1 MSHCEDCYGVNTVEP
16 CVEVGCLE
24 TNYGKCITYS
34 GSPLYCATGG
44 VGTFTFTG
52 LAVAPGANTTVVV
65 NATGGSG
72 SSAQFSVTRTVGAT
86 TYTVVVSTAGTG
98 YTVGNTLTIAGTLL
112 GGSSPANDITISV
125 TGLIPLISSTS
136 TLDAA
141 ITNLHQRICTLTP
154 SGLSYTGFNYSC
166 LRVGGALT
174 GVGTA
179 ITTAQQFTEATA
191 AALCSLHTRTL
202 ALETPAFTVP
212 SCIGTLTSGVST
224 LGNILTEYGSRICT
238 IYSGII
244 EVTGVTVPGA
254 CTFTATPST
263 TAGVGVW
270 FDWITDNLCAVN
282 TNLSSS
288 ITTLNTAITTI
299 NTFLGS
305 TTKFNNSANCLTA
318 LGGTATD
325 SAHATIGYLT
335 TKVCAVDTTVNAIP
349 TYIKTD
355 SIGLS
360 WVGCFGSAPYSYTNT
375 ATTIQT
381 QLQRIVNVLN
391 TEKTSYDATYFSLS
405 TLPCGS
411 RSVTLTPAAIFSCS
425 SLNTCS
431 IDALG
436 DVVVTSP
443 SDPHVL
449 YYNGT
454 NWVNKNINALVT
466 FTSSDSSVS
475 ITPTTIPGNLNVNL
489 TVPNAASNR
498 YDLSPTT
505 ITNLTNGNSTDFT
518 LTPGSGYCYGVK
530 QGTNVTLN
538 GNIKLTN
545 AGGGSITYGAALQIA
560 TVPGALTPSHNAYID
575 VTILMR
581 LTPSPFTVVSA
592 IEHGVIS
599 ITSAGAVILHPY
611 FETGSLAFATIGQNV
626 EIVLGGK
633 SYSTLA

>member
-1 MSHCEDCYGVNTVEP
+1 MAHCEDCYGVNTIEP
-16 CVEVGCLE
+16 CAEVGCLE

-52 LAVAPGANTTVVV
+52 LAVPPGANTTVVV

-72 SSAQFSVTRTVGAT
+72 SSVQFSVTRTVGST
-86 TYTVVVSTAGTG
+86 TYTIVVSSAGTG
-98 YTVGNTLTIAGTLL
+98 YTVGNTLTIVGTLL
-112 GGSSPANDITISV
+112 GGASPTNDVTVSV
-125 TGLIPLISSTS
+125 TGLSPLISST
-136 TLDAA
+136 TTMDAA

-174 GVGTA
+174 GVGTT
-179 ITTAQQFTEATA
+179 ITTAQQFTEAAA

-212 SCIGTLTSGVST
+212 GCIGTLTSGTST
-224 LGNILTEYGSRICT
+224 LGTILTEYGSKICN
-238 IYSGII
+238 IYSGIV
-244 EVTGVTVPGA
+244 EVTGVTVPGT
-254 CTFTATPST
+254 CTFSTTPST
-263 TAGVGVW
+263 TAGVGAW
-270 FDWITDNLCAVN
+270 FDWITDNLCTVN
-282 TNLSSS
+282 TSLTTSISAVSSS
-288 ITTLNTAITTI
+288 VTTI
-299 NTFLGS
+299 NSFLGS
-305 TTKFNNSANCLTA
+305 TTRFNNSANCLTA

-325 SAHATIGYLT
+325 TAHATIGYLT

-349 TYIKTD
+349 SYIKTD
-355 SIGLS
+355 SIGLN

-391 TEKTSYDATYFSLS
+391 TEKTSFDATYFTQS

-411 RSVTLTPAAIFSCS
+411 RSVTLSAAAVFSCS
-425 SLNTCS
+425 SLSTCS

-436 DVVVTSP
+436 DVVVTTP
-443 SDPHVL
+443 SNPHVL

-466 FTSSDSSVS
+466 FTSSNSSAT
-475 ITPTTIPGNLNVNL
+475 ITPTTTAGNLNVDIV
-489 TVPNAASNR
+489 VPSAASNR
-498 YDLSPTT
+498 YDLSPFV
-505 ITNLTNGNSTDFT
+505 ITNITNGNSTDFV

-530 QGTNVTLN
+530 QGTNVSIN

-545 AGGGSITYGAALQIA
+545 SGGGSITYGAALQIA
-560 TVPGALTPSHNAYID
+560 TVPTALIPSHNAYFD

-581 LTPSPFTVVSA
+581 LTPSPYTVVSA
-592 IEHGVIS
+592 IEHGVVTINS
-599 ITSAGAVILHPY
+599 SGAVILYPY
-611 FETGSLAFATIGQNV
+611 FETGSLSFTATGQNI
-626 EIVLGGK
+626 EIVMGGK

>member
-1 MSHCEDCYGVNTVEP
+1 MAHCEDCYGVNTIEP
-16 CVEVGCLE
+16 CAEVGCLE

-34 GSPLYCATGG
+34 GQPLYCATGG

-52 LAVAPGANTTVVV
+52 LAVPPGANTTVVV

-72 SSAQFSVTRTVGAT
+72 SSAQFSVTRTVGST

-112 GGSSPANDITISV
+112 GGSSPTNDITISV
-125 TGLIPLISSTS
+125 TGLIPLISST
-136 TLDAA
+136 TTMDAA

-174 GVGTA
+174 GVGTP
-179 ITTAQQFTEATA
+179 ITTAQQFTESTA

-212 SCIGTLTSGVST
+212 SCIGTLTSGTST
-224 LGNILTEYGSRICT
+224 LGTILTEYGSKICS
-238 IYSGII
+238 IYSGIVQ
-244 EVTGVTVPGA
+244 VTGVTVPGT

-263 TAGVGVW
+263 TAGVGAW
-270 FDWITDNLCAVN
+270 FDWITDNLCSVS
-282 TNLSSS
+282 TTLSTSIGVVSSS
-288 ITTLNTAITTI
+288 VATI

-305 TTKFNNSANCLTA
+305 TTRFNNSANCLTA

-355 SIGLS
+355 SIGLN
-360 WVGCFGSAPYSYTNT
+360 WIGCYGSAPYSYTNT
-375 ATTIQT
+375 ATSIQT

-391 TEKTSYDATYFSLS
+391 TEKVSFDVTYFTQS

-411 RSVTLTPAAIFSCS
+411 RSVTLSPAAVFTCS
-425 SLNTCS
+425 SLNSCS

-436 DVVVTSP
+436 DVVVTTP

-466 FTSSDSSVS
+466 FSSSDSSVA
-475 ITPTTIPGNLNVNL
+475 ITPTTSAGNLNVNL
-489 TVPNAASNR
+489 TVPATAANR
-498 YDLSPTT
+498 YNLTAST
-505 ITNLTNGNSTDFT
+505 IPNITNGNSSDFPV
-518 LTPGSGYCYGVK
+518 TPGTGYCYGVK
-530 QGTNVTLN
+530 QGSNVTLN

-545 AGGGSITYGAALQIA
+545 VSGGSISYGAALQIA
-560 TVPGALTPSHNAYID
+560 TVPTALIPSHNAFID

-581 LTPSPFTVVSA
+581 LTPSPYTVVSA
-592 IEHGVIS
+592 IEHGLVS
-599 ITSAGAVILHPY
+599 ITSGGAVILYPY
-611 FETGSLAFATIGQNV
+611 FETGSLSFTAVGQNI
-626 EIVLGGK
+626 EIVMGGK